1 MALNKAAVGGNLG
14 HAEDR
19 VVSLV
24 VEFDG
29 PGYWDTESY
38 ERTQLLNYFSYLELG
53 GLHEQNK
60 NVLIEEMKAPEEQ
73 LRCEN
78 RVLSNRLIPDFT
90 ERSTAK
96 FSCYMMNPFDATTS
110 RDDSGAQ
117 MQKKNKIDMME
128 AVRIASLSTDYG
140 SKNGSLMK
148 EQKDMHHQPNLAGV
162 HQEDPSNLA
171 TAAGNSSSTTR
182 RRPNVIS
189 QQAQVSCQIPMEM
202 EEDHEPKMERNSLT
216 VATVNPK
223 RKQVKDI
230 TESDLVHVRARH
242 GQATSNH
249 SLAERVRREKIN
261 ERMKLLQGLVTGKAV
276 MLDEII
282 NYVQSLQQQ
291 VEFLSMKLAAINPRL
306 DIDREEVLPK
316 YLLQPCNSPSAAAGF
331 SSDIIHPHLH
341 LPQQGLIQSG
351 LSGTRNPP
359 DLLGRSIDTQ
369 MTAVDGYNM
378 QVSNAWDE
386 ELHNV
391 VQMRCSSTTNLC
403 THRIQQ

>member
-1 MALNKAAVGGNLG
+1 MQ
-14 HAEDR
+14 
-19 VVSLV
+19 LV
-24 VEFDG
+24 VADLSL
-29 PGYWDTESY
+29 PNLRVRIIWAATLY
-38 ERTQLLNYFSYLELG
+38 LLLIDSQSEDDSFSSEL
-53 GLHEQNK
+53 QNLSTSSTSLKSCK
-60 NVLIEEMKAPEEQ
+60 NSLDFPAD
-73 LRCEN
+73 
-78 RVLSNRLIPDFT
+78 SDFT

-110 RDDSGAQ
+110 RDNSGAR
-117 MQKKNKIDMME
+117 MQKTNKIDMME

-140 SKNGSLMK
+140 SKSGSLMK
-148 EQKDMHHQPNLAGV
+148 EQKDTNHQPNLTHV
-162 HQEDPSNLA
+162 HQEGPSNLA

-182 RRPNVIS
+182 RRPNE
-189 QQAQVSCQIPMEM
+189 IPMEM
-202 EEDHEPKMERNSLT
+202 EEDHEPKTERNSLT

-261 ERMKLLQGLVTGKAV
+261 ERMKLLQGLVPGCSKVTGKAV

-306 DIDREEVLPK
+306 DIDREGVLPK
-316 YLLQPCNSPSAAAGF
+316 YLLQPWNSPSAAVGF
-331 SSDIIHPHLH
+331 SSDILHPQLH
-341 LPQQGLIQSG
+341 LPQHGLIQSG

-378 QVSNAWDE
+378 QVPNAWNE
-386 ELHNV
+386 ELHDV
-391 VQMRCSSTTNLC
+391 VQMRCCIFHTEDFVTAFEHLALGWGGGE
-403 THRIQQ
+403 QAK

>member
-1 MALNKAAVGGNLG
+1 MI
-14 HAEDR
+14 
-19 VVSLV
+19 
-24 VEFDG
+24 
-29 PGYWDTESY
+29 SY
-38 ERTQLLNYFSYLELG
+38 
-53 GLHEQNK
+53 
-60 NVLIEEMKAPEEQ
+60 
-73 LRCEN
+73 
-78 RVLSNRLIPDFT
+78 FT

-110 RDDSGAQ
+110 RDNSGAQ

-128 AVRIASLSTDYG
+128 AVRIASLSTDYV

-148 EQKDMHHQPNLAGV
+148 EQKDMHHQPNRTGV

-171 TAAGNSSSTTR
+171 TAAGNSASSTTR
-182 RRPNVIS
+182 RRPN
-189 QQAQVSCQIPMEM
+189 E
-202 EEDHEPKMERNSLT
+202 
-216 VATVNPK
+216 
-223 RKQVKDI
+223 
-230 TESDLVHVRARH
+230 
-242 GQATSNH
+242 
-249 SLAERVRREKIN
+249 VRREKIN
-261 ERMKLLQGLVTGKAV
+261 ERMKLLQGLVPGCSKVTGKAV

-306 DIDREEVLPK
+306 DIDREGVLPK

-331 SSDIIHPHLH
+331 SSDIIHPQLH

-351 LSGTRNPP
+351 FSGTRNPP
-359 DLLGRSIDTQ
+359 DLLGRSMDTQ
-369 MTAVDGYNM
+369 MTAEDGYSM

-391 VQMRCSSTTNLC
+391 VQMRCSSTTNLY

>member
-1 MALNKAAVGGNLG
+1 
-14 HAEDR
+14 
-19 VVSLV
+19 
-24 VEFDG
+24 
-29 PGYWDTESY
+29 
-38 ERTQLLNYFSYLELG
+38 
-53 GLHEQNK
+53 
-60 NVLIEEMKAPEEQ
+60 
-73 LRCEN
+73 
-78 RVLSNRLIPDFT
+78 
-90 ERSTAK
+90 
-96 FSCYMMNPFDATTS
+96 MMNPFDATTS
-110 RDDSGAQ
+110 RDNSGAQ

-128 AVRIASLSTDYG
+128 AVRISSLSTDYV

-148 EQKDMHHQPNLAGV
+148 EQKDMHHQPNRTGV

-171 TAAGNSSSTTR
+171 TAAGNSSSSTTR
-182 RRPNVIS
+182 RRANE
-189 QQAQVSCQIPMEM
+189 IPMEM
-202 EEDHEPKMERNSLT
+202 EEDHEPKSERKSLT

-261 ERMKLLQGLVTGKAV
+261 ERMKLLQGLVPGCSKVTGKAV

-306 DIDREEVLPK
+306 DIDREGVLPK

-331 SSDIIHPHLH
+331 SSDIIHPQLH
-341 LPQQGLIQSG
+341 LPHQGLIQSA
-351 LSGTRNPP
+351 LSGPRNPP

-369 MTAVDGYNM
+369 MTAEDGYNM

-391 VQMRCSSTTNLC
+391 VQMRCSSSTNLY